1 MKRNSSC
8 LFFLF
13 LSALVLGLL
22 VMPNSVWAGSKI
34 FDSQNNCTSLNCQSL
49 TFMGSYET
57 NENDNVDPFL
67 IQVFSTG
74 SECLRID
81 VTGQGTDLEATL
93 VSPSGKIWQN
103 DDRSG
108 SNPRPLIK
116 AITDVRGWYPLI
128 LSHSTGAFN
137 NADFT
142 VKVGRYPSSNVNCDN
157 PTSPSLEA
165 ETSLESSKPLD
176 GGASGNQPAEGPNTR
191 P

>member
-1 MKRNSSC
+1 MERNAFC
-8 LFFLF
+8 LFF
-13 LSALVLGLL
+13 LSALVSGLL
-22 VMPNSVWAGSKI
+22 VGPKSVWAGSKI
-34 FDSQNNCTSLNCQSL
+34 FDPSSTCTSLNCQSQ

-57 NENDNVDPFL
+57 NENSNADPFL

-74 SECLRID
+74 SECLRIA
-81 VTGQGTDLEATL
+81 VTSQGTDLEATL

-103 DDRSG
+103 DDSSG

-128 LSHSTGAFN
+128 LSHFAGAFD

-142 VKVGRYPSSNVNCDN
+142 VKIGRYPSNNVNCDN

-165 ETSLESSKPLD
+165 ETSGESLKPLD
-176 GGASGNQPAEGPNTR
+176 GGASGNQPVEGPNTR